1 LILSKRK
8 SPTDRSEWTELVSS
22 KRQYSQE
29 LRDLSEKII
38 EVDNTSRDLSNDI
51 RTERTNLKE
60 SVRKINLSKE
70 KISVLNSELS
80 KVSEDLSKSKSFLTI
95 MESRLPKEDEQTLM
109 AKLLELRSK
118 IDKNPTESQYIKN
131 EMLERYKMI
140 SMSLEALKAVKM
152 VKDQVLRLKLDS
164 KNLNDRIVRAEQEV
178 SNLQS
183 MINEQ
188 IISVDKMV
196 ASKALLHEKR
206 QFIMSQYNQSVDL
219 LEKVNTRLDSL
230 ASERKA
236 FSESRSNQSS
246 LNKYKNLLRDFRE
259 KAQEKFKAGEK
270 LTLDELRMAFED
282 G

>member
-1 LILSKRK
+1 MILSISK

-38 EVDNTSRDLSNDI
+38 ELDNTSRDLSKVI

-60 SVRKINLSKE
+60 SAHKINLCKE

-80 KVSEDLSKSKSFLTI
+80 KMSENLSKSKSFLTI

-109 AKLLELRSK
+109 AKLFELRSK
-118 IDKNPTESQYIKN
+118 IDKNPTESQFIKN

-164 KNLNDRIVRAEQEV
+164 KNLNDRIARAEQEV

-219 LEKVNTRLDSL
+219 LEKVNTRLDAL

-236 FSESRSNQSS
+236 FSESRSGQSS
-246 LNKYKNLLRDFRE
+246 SNKYKNLLRDFRE

>member
-1 LILSKRK
+1 LILSISK

-118 IDKNPTESQYIKN
+118 IDKNPTESQYMKN

-183 MINEQ
+183 MINEK

-246 LNKYKNLLRDFRE
+246 SNKYKNLLRDFRE

>member
-1 LILSKRK
+1 MSISK

-246 LNKYKNLLRDFRE
+246 SNKYKNLLRDFRE

>member
-1 LILSKRK
+1 LSISK

-246 LNKYKNLLRDFRE
+246 SNKYKNLLRDFRE

>member
-1 LILSKRK
+1 MSISK

-246 LNKYKNLLRDFRE
+246 SNKYKTLLRDFRE

>member
-1 LILSKRK
+1 MILSISK

-118 IDKNPTESQYIKN
+118 IDKNPTESQYMKN

-183 MINEQ
+183 MINEK

-246 LNKYKNLLRDFRE
+246 SNKYKNLLRDFRE

>member
-1 LILSKRK
+1 MSISK

-38 EVDNTSRDLSNDI
+38 EVDKTSRDLSNDI
-51 RTERTNLKE
+51 RRERTNLKE

-118 IDKNPTESQYIKN
+118 IDKNPTESQYMKN

-246 LNKYKNLLRDFRE
+246 SNKYKNLLRDFRE

>member
-1 LILSKRK
+1 MILSISK

-109 AKLLELRSK
+109 AKLLELKSK

-152 VKDQVLRLKLDS
+152 VKDQVLRLKLYS

-246 LNKYKNLLRDFRE
+246 SNKYKNLLRDFRE
-259 KAQEKFKAGEK
+259 KAQEKFRAGEK

>member
-1 LILSKRK
+1 MILSISK

-38 EVDNTSRDLSNDI
+38 EVDNTSRDLSKDI

-60 SVRKINLSKE
+60 RVRKINLSKE

-80 KVSEDLSKSKSFLTI
+80 KMSENLSKSKSFLTI

-109 AKLLELRSK
+109 AKLLELRTE
-118 IDKNPTESQYIKN
+118 IDKNPTESQFIKN

-140 SMSLEALKAVKM
+140 SMSLEALKAVIM

-164 KNLNDRIVRAEQEV
+164 KNLIDTIVRTEQEV
-178 SNLQS
+178 SNQQS

-219 LEKVNTRLDSL
+219 LEKVNTRLDAL

-236 FSESRSNQSS
+236 FTEYRSSQSS
-246 LNKYKNLLRDFRE
+246 TNKYKNLLRDFRE

>member
-1 LILSKRK
+1 MILSISK

-118 IDKNPTESQYIKN
+118 IDKNPTESQYMKN

-183 MINEQ
+183 MINEK

-196 ASKALLHEKR
+196 VSKALLHEKR

-246 LNKYKNLLRDFRE
+246 SNKYKNLLRDFRE

>member
-1 LILSKRK
+1 LILSISK

-38 EVDNTSRDLSNDI
+38 EVDNTSRDLSKDI

-60 SVRKINLSKE
+60 RVRKINLSKE
-70 KISVLNSELS
+70 KISVLNSELL
-80 KVSEDLSKSKSFLTI
+80 KTSENLSKSKSFLTI

-109 AKLLELRSK
+109 AKLLELRTK
-118 IDKNPTESQYIKN
+118 IDKNPTESQFIKN

-140 SMSLEALKAVKM
+140 SMSLEALKAVIM

-164 KNLNDRIVRAEQEV
+164 KNLNDTIVRTEQEV

-206 QFIMSQYNQSVDL
+206 QFIMSQYDQSVDL

-230 ASERKA
+230 TSERKA
-236 FSESRSNQSS
+236 FSENRSSQSS
-246 LNKYKNLLRDFRE
+246 SNKYKNLLRDFRE

>member
-1 LILSKRK
+1 LILSISK

-196 ASKALLHEKR
+196 ASKTLLHEKR

-246 LNKYKNLLRDFRE
+246 SNKYKNLLRDFRE

>member
-1 LILSKRK
+1 MSISK
-8 SPTDRSEWTELVSS
+8 SPTDRSEWTELISS

-109 AKLLELRSK
+109 AKLFELRSK

-246 LNKYKNLLRDFRE
+246 SNKYKNLLRDFRE

>member
-1 LILSKRK
+1 LSISK

-60 SVRKINLSKE
+60 NIRKINLSKE

-109 AKLLELRSK
+109 TKLLELRSK
-118 IDKNPTESQYIKN
+118 IDKNPTESQYMKN

-152 VKDQVLRLKLDS
+152 MKDQVLRLKLDS

-230 ASERKA
+230 AFERKA

-246 LNKYKNLLRDFRE
+246 SNKYKNLLRDFRE

>member
-1 LILSKRK
+1 LSISK

-118 IDKNPTESQYIKN
+118 IDKNHTESQYIKN

-246 LNKYKNLLRDFRE
+246 SNKYKNLLRDFRE

>member
-1 LILSKRK
+1 MSISK

-60 SVRKINLSKE
+60 IVRKINLSKE

-246 LNKYKNLLRDFRE
+246 SNKYKNLLRDFRE

>member
-1 LILSKRK
+1 MILSISK

-60 SVRKINLSKE
+60 SVRKINSSKE

-236 FSESRSNQSS
+236 FSESPSNQSS
-246 LNKYKNLLRDFRE
+246 SNKYKNLLRDFRE

>member
-1 LILSKRK
+1 MSISK

-206 QFIMSQYNQSVDL
+206 QFIMNQYNQSVDL
-219 LEKVNTRLDSL
+219 LEKVNTKLDSL

-246 LNKYKNLLRDFRE
+246 SNKYKNLLRDFRE